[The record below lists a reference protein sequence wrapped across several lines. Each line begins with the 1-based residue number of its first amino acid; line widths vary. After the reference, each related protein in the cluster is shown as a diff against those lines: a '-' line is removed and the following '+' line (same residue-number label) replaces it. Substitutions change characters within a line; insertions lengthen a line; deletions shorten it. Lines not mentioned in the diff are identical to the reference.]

1 MLLLY
6 ASKDCASRV
15 ESLHKAWPTVL
26 VGVIF
31 SSPGQTYA
39 AERFSVICVALV
51 SAAVGPRLALPM
63 MVILTPS
70 FDGTGPF
77 PSPGYLIRFNRCIC
91 GWPTSCRM
99 MRGTPI
105 KLGNLQA
112 SRGGRFQS
120 GIPAVVNVDR
130 RQQQNL

>member
-51 SAAVGPRLALPM
+51 SAAVGPAAC
-63 MVILTPS
+63 
-70 FDGTGPF
+70 FADDGYPNAIF
-77 PSPGYLIRFNRCIC
+77 RWNR
-91 GWPTSCRM
+91 SC
-99 MRGTPI
+99 P
-105 KLGNLQA
+105 
-112 SRGGRFQS
+112 
-120 GIPAVVNVDR
+120 
-130 RQQQNL
+130 